1 MAKKSDGT
9 VEIDVDFNFDN
20 ADTSTNRIKKS
31 LTGIESKLKSIAK
44 LAAAAFSIKALVD
57 LGKQAIGF
65 ASDLEEV
72 QNVVDT
78 AFGDLSYMVEEFAD
92 TAIEKLGISRLAAK
106 EMASTYMAMGKGIG
120 VADKASADMAIG
132 ATERAADIM
141 SFYNKTAEEANTMM
155 KAIWTGETESFK
167 AIGVVMTET
176 NLQNFAY
183 TQGINKQLSAMTQ
196 AEKVQLRYNYVMQQT
211 GLAAGD
217 FAKTSGSWAN
227 QTRMLSEKFKELL
240 GILGGGLI
248 QVLTPAVQFLN
259 LLMSKLIAF
268 ANTLSSVFSSLFG
281 TTNKQI
287 EAQTQIAEQTSSAAV
302 STEDLTDAT

>member
-9 VEIDVDFNFDN
+9 VDIDVDFNFDN

-31 LTGIESKLKSIAK
+31 LTGIESRLKSIAK
-44 LAAAAFSIKALVD
+44 LVAAAFSIKALVD
-57 LGKQAIGF
+57 FGKQAIGY

-155 KAIWTGETESFK
+155 KSIWTGETESFK

-183 TQGINKQLSAMTQ
+183 TQGINKKLSAMTQ

-211 GLAAGD
+211 NLAAGD

-259 LLMSKLIAF
+259 LS
-268 ANTLSSVFSSLFG
+268 FSFFTRISP
-281 TTNKQI
+281 I
-287 EAQTQIAEQTSSAAV
+287 CP
-302 STEDLTDAT
+302 